1 MAGLVLPRTRAPR
14 KAVQLLVGLVLA
26 AIAAVAAPSS
36 TLLPGPHGGVE
47 TVTAAIAFAAVFTA
61 GLVAPAKGFYGV
73 IVLTAL
79 EGAIRKWLYNDVVV
93 FLLKDFLLIGVYT
106 AVLPRLSWR
115 EWRRPWWLVMPLAL
129 LLVLALVQAAH
140 NPSHT
145 GALVGLRSYLVYVPL
160 LWVAPAVVDGERR
173 ARLLLGVVVGLG
185 VIESGLGIAQ
195 ALVGPGMLNKLVSGA
210 PPALLT
216 VAGHA
221 YLRPPGTFMQVANL
235 ADFLVFVA
243 LAGFALLSWKR
254 GGWGRH
260 LAVLAFVFLGG
271 AIVYTAARTLLASIV
286 MVVVPAIGFLLF
298 RRRWRAALVGP
309 AALATGL
316 VLMTVVV
323 PYANANVWPTVHS
336 WFATPLAERPLVP
349 LKVPIGGKLVVVRV
363 WAEGAE
369 HRSDGSVVL
378 RGFDSAAREITVA
391 MSESSFESLRKAGG
405 EVASAAGATVSQS
418 VGKPVADTNV
428 AGGFLGRAAD
438 IQQAGSSTES
448 TGTWSDRIRPQ
459 LSLIAKQRLAGH
471 GTGTMTLGLEYV
483 NPGGRI
489 LAESSYAKVA
499 WELGL
504 AGLVLFIWFLAA
516 LLRLALRGF
525 VLSSG
530 WENACAAVGIG
541 AAVLVPLWM
550 VITFALDFP
559 IVGELYFVFVGLAVA
574 AGIRARLARP

>member
-1 MAGLVLPRTRAPR
+1 
-14 KAVQLLVGLVLA
+14 VQLLVGLVLA

-36 TLLPGPHGGVE
+36 ALLPGPHGGVE
-47 TVTAAIAFAAVFTA
+47 TATAAIVLAAVFIA
-61 GLVAPAKGFYGV
+61 GLAAPTGGFYGV
-73 IVLTAL
+73 IALTAL
-79 EGAIRKWLYNDVVV
+79 EGAIRKWLYNDVTV
-93 FLLKDFLLIGVYT
+93 FLLKDFLLIGVYVG
-106 AVLPRLSWR
+106 VLPRLSR
-115 EWRRPWWLVMPLAL
+115 RKLRRPWWLVVPLAL
-129 LLVLALVQAAH
+129 LLVLAVAQVAH

-145 GALVGLRSYLVYVPL
+145 GALVGLRSYVIYVPL
-160 LWVAPAVVDGERR
+160 LWVAPVLVEGERR
-173 ARLLLGVVVGLG
+173 ARLLLGLVVGLG
-185 VIESGLGIAQ
+185 VIESGLGMVQ
-195 ALVGPGMLNKLVSGA
+195 ALVGPGVLNKLVSGA
-210 PPALLT
+210 QPALIT
-216 VAGHA
+216 VAGRE

-235 ADFLVFVA
+235 SDFLVFVT
-243 LAGFALLSWKR
+243 LAAFALLSWKR

-286 MVVVPAIGFLLF
+286 IVVVPAIGFLLF
-298 RRRWRAALVGP
+298 RRRWGAALAGP
-309 AALATGL
+309 AALAAGV
-316 VLMTVVV
+316 VLMVVVV

-336 WFATPLAERPLVP
+336 WFTTPLAERPLVP

-363 WAEGAE
+363 WADGAE

-378 RGFDSAAREITVA
+378 RGLDPAAREITV
-391 MSESSFESLRKAGG
+391 LIPKGG
-405 EVASAAGATVSQS
+405 FRPVSGGAVTVATGASVSQS
-418 VGKPVADTNV
+418 VGKPVANSNV

-438 IQQAGSSTES
+438 IQHAGGSAQSAGLWGE
-448 TGTWSDRIRPQ
+448 RIHPQ

-471 GTGTMTLGLEYV
+471 GTGTMTLGLEYA
-483 NPGGRI
+483 NPGGRM

-504 AGLVLFIWFLAA
+504 PGIVLFIWFLAA

-550 VITFALDFP
+550 VVTFALDFP

-574 AGIRARLARP
+574 AGIRARSAVP